1 MDSARS
7 PLLRSERLVTVGS
20 ALVVVG
26 ALAAAPLILWHRV
39 IGDILDSFRWTPS
52 YLTVDLGPWLLLATG
67 VALLLP
73 VALSAGLHPESRF
86 HPRGRQVYFLWGVVL
101 YLLGIVLVIQL
112 YDLWNYS
119 Q

>member
-1 MDSARS
+1 
-7 PLLRSERLVTVGS
+7 
-20 ALVVVG
+20 VG

-39 IGDILDSFRWTPS
+39 FGDILHSFQWTPS
-52 YLTVDLGPWLLLATG
+52 YLMVDLGPWLLLAVG

-73 VALSAGLHPESRF
+73 VALSVGLHPESRF
-86 HPRGRQVYFLWGVVL
+86 CPRGRRVYFLWGVVL

-112 YDLWNYS
+112 YDLWKYT